1 MQETCQSSFVA
12 GRRLR
17 SIMSL
22 TAEVNSL
29 STLLGL
35 IWQHKMMDGRQQA
48 ACIPLDLGAENDD
61 RMPWTLALSEQ

>member
-1 MQETCQSSFVA
+1 
-12 GRRLR
+12 
-17 SIMSL
+17 MSL